1 MQVTETVSDGLKRQL
16 KVTVALP
23 EIQEKVDA
31 RLNEM
36 KQRANIKGF
45 RPGKV
50 PVEHLR
56 RLYGRS
62 IMAEVLQQ
70 TITETS
76 QKALAEREERPA
88 QQPEINLP
96 EESPGVESV
105 MSGDADFEYTMSFE
119 VIPDMELAD
128 LRQIKLEKQV
138 AEPSDDDVEKSVQQ
152 LLESSASY
160 EPKQGGAKDG
170 DQVKVDFVGKIDGEP
185 FEGGAAED
193 VAVVIG
199 KNAFIPGF
207 EEGLI
212 GVQPGEQRVVKVT
225 FPQAYGA
232 EHLAGKPA
240 EFDVTVKD
248 VAAPKLPE
256 ADDDFAKGM
265 GFESVDKLREAIRT
279 KLASELEQAS
289 RTKLKRYLLDE
300 LDKLHDFELPASL
313 VEQEYGE
320 LWQQTTQQM
329 ERTGDT
335 FEDSGT
341 TEEEAKRRNQQL
353 AERRVRLG
361 LVLAEI
367 GTRNN
372 IEVSDDDLKR
382 AMMDQARQY
391 PGQEK
396 QVIEYFQKN
405 PGALVELRG
414 PIFEEKV
421 VDYALAMVGL
431 SEKTVSPEELF
442 KMPDDDEEL
451 EAPAPSKPEAKK
463 TRKKK

>member
-31 RLNEM
+31 RLHDM

-70 TITETS
+70 TISETS

-96 EESPGVESV
+96 EESSGVEKV
-105 MSGDADFEYTMSFE
+105 MSGDADLEYTMSFE

-128 LRQIKLEKQV
+128 LSKISLEKEV
-138 AEPSDDDVEKSVQQ
+138 AEPAEEDVEKSVEQ
-152 LLESSASY
+152 LLESSATY
-160 EPKQGGAKDG
+160 EPKKGAAKEG

-185 FEGGAAED
+185 FEGGAAEEID
-193 VAVVIG
+193 VVIG

-207 EEGLI
+207 EEGLV
-212 GVQPGEQRVVKVT
+212 GTKAGEERVVKVT
-225 FPQAYGA
+225 FPEGYGA

-240 EFDVTVKD
+240 EFDVTVKE
-248 VAAPKLPE
+248 VSAPKLPK

-265 GFESVDKLREAIRT
+265 GLESMDKLRAAIRD
-279 KLASELEQAS
+279 KLARELQQAS
-289 RTKLKRYLLDE
+289 RNKLKRKLLDE
-300 LDKLHDFELPASL
+300 LDKRHDFELPASL
-313 VEQEYGE
+313 VEQEFNE
-320 LWQQTTQQM
+320 LWQQVTQQM
-329 ERTGDT
+329 ERAGES
-335 FEDSGT
+335 FEDSGK
-341 TEEEAKRRNQQL
+341 TEDEARDENRKL

-372 IEVSDDDLKR
+372 IEVTDDEMKR

-396 QVIEYFQKN
+396 QVIEYFQQN
-405 PGALVELRG
+405 PGALIELRG

-421 VDYALAMVGL
+421 VDYALAMAKL
-431 SEKTVSPEELF
+431 TETTVSPEDLF
-442 KMPDDDEEL
+442 KTPDDDEE
-451 EAPAPSKPEAKK
+451 EEAAPAKPAAKK

>member
-1 MQVTETVSDGLKRQL
+1 MQVTETVSDGLKREL
-16 KVTVALP
+16 KVTVGLP

-31 RLNEM
+31 RLHEM

-70 TITETS
+70 TISETS
-76 QKALAEREERPA
+76 QKALAQREERPA

-96 EESPGVESV
+96 EEASGVESV
-105 MSGDADFEYTMSFE
+105 ISGEADLEYTMSFE

-138 AEPSDDDVEKSVQQ
+138 AEPSEEDVEKSVQQ

-160 EPKQGGAKDG
+160 EPKKGAAKDG

-193 VAVVIG
+193 IAVVIG
-199 KNAFIPGF
+199 KNQFIPGF

-212 GVQPGEQRVVKVT
+212 GAKPGEERVVETT
-225 FPQAYGA
+225 FPQEYGA
-232 EHLAGKPA
+232 EHLAGKQA
-240 EFDVTVKD
+240 QFEVTVKE
-248 VAAPKLPE
+248 VGAPKLPE
-256 ADDDFAKGM
+256 ADDAFATGM
-265 GFESVDKLREAIRT
+265 GFESMDKLRAAIRD
-279 KLASELEQAS
+279 KLGKELEQAS
-289 RTKLKRYLLDE
+289 RTKLKRHLLDE
-300 LDKLHDFELPASL
+300 LDKRHDFQLPGSL
-313 VEQEYGE
+313 VEQEFNE
-320 LWQQTTQQM
+320 LWQQTTQQL
-329 ERTGDT
+329 ER
-335 FEDSGT
+335 SGKT
-341 TEEEAKRRNQQL
+341 LADNGSTEEEAKARNRKL

-372 IEVSDDDLKR
+372 IEVTDDDMKR

-396 QVIEYFQKN
+396 QVIEYFQNN
-405 PGALVELRG
+405 PNAMIELRG

-421 VDYALAMVGL
+421 VEYALEMISI

-442 KMPDDDEEL
+442 KMPEDDEE
-451 EAPAPSKPEAKK
+451 EAASSKPKAKK
-463 TRKKK
+463 SGKKK